1 MGGWAVCVL
10 VYTCNPCSHL
20 VDHFFFAMPSRLLV
34 FFILEPG
41 LVKASLSCHS
51 LLPAAS
57 TVLASSGAEIIKERK
72 APKKLPFAMVYTTV
86 SRSMKKSCRS

>member
-1 MGGWAVCVL
+1 MLVEGAASL
-10 VYTCNPCSHL
+10 VYALQPMQSFAGSL
-20 VDHFFFAMPSRLLV
+20 FFAMPSRLLV

>member
-1 MGGWAVCVL
+1 ML
-10 VYTCNPCSHL
+10 VEGAAAWFMPCNPCSHL
-20 VDHFFFAMPSRLLV
+20 PDRFFFAMPSRLLV